1 MQKIDQ
7 IIKEVEKYLAGRSDS
22 HNFEHCQRV
31 AKIAKQIAQDYK
43 NADLEIILVGCYLH
57 DIGYTKAKHS
67 LPHCIEGEKLARKI
81 LEKIDFPKDKIDKVY
96 EAVLHHED
104 SKFGISFN
112 PCLETRIVQD
122 ADAIDGFGAV
132 GLARFFQ
139 FAGYHNIPLWI
150 PDCSKEPKII
160 YENVS
165 IIHNIEAVI
174 KFSDSICTT
183 KLGKKLFKYR
193 LKVMKNFV
201 KEFKKEWNAEV

>member
-1 MQKIDQ
+1 MNIIDK
-7 IIKEVEKYLAGRSDS
+7 IIKEVEKILKNRRDS

-43 NADLEIILVGCYLH
+43 NVDLDVIIAGCYLH

-67 LPHCIEGEKLARKI
+67 LLHCIEGEKLAREILQKI
-81 LEKIDFPKDKIDKVY
+81 NFPKDKIDKVCG
-96 EAVLHHED
+96 AVLHHED
-104 SKFGISFN
+104 SKFGIKFK
-112 PCLETRIVQD
+112 PCMETRIVQD

-139 FAGYHNIPLWI
+139 FAGFNNVPLWV
-150 PDCSKEPKII
+150 PNCNKEPKII
-160 YENVS
+160 YENIS